1 MSASLEPQASAVA
14 EALRAFERALAG
26 TMSQWNDSA
35 RHAFDQRY
43 TEPALASGRK
53 AASELA
59 DLARDLSSAISELDL
74 VG

>member
-1 MSASLEPQASAVA
+1 MSTSLEPQASGAA

-26 TMSQWNDSA
+26 TTSQWNDA
-35 RHAFDQRY
+35 TRHAFDQRY

-59 DLARDLSSAISELDL
+59 DLARDLNSALSELNL
-74 VG
+74 AG